1 MRQRLC
7 CYTIR
12 AGRNLPD
19 KEFRY
24 LRTVIVTAAV
34 YWGFSSERRPPCGG
48 LTPPLNLP
56 APGRCQSLYVVLTT
70 SQRHVFLLNSH
81 RALFTA
87 SLVRSGCAPSRP
99 RPPLIPKLRGEIAE
113 FLNEGSIERLSLF
126 SSPTC
131 VGLRYGLPINW
142 GGGVF
147 LAASPLSV
155 HRNLRLGSPSPLTL
169 AGYGLGPGRPAPGT
183 T

>member
-1 MRQRLC
+1 MRR
-7 CYTIR
+7 
-12 AGRNLPD
+12 
-19 KEFRY
+19 
-24 LRTVIVTAAV
+24 
-34 YWGFSSERRPPCGG
+34 

-126 SSPTC
+126 SPPTC
-131 VGLRYGLPINW
+131 VGLRYELPADW

-155 HRNLRLGSPSPLTL
+155 RLGLPRDSPSVLTRNYSSRTTAL
-169 AGYGLGPGRPAPGT
+169 ARDVQHPGRHSVLRHPLPP
-183 T
+183 